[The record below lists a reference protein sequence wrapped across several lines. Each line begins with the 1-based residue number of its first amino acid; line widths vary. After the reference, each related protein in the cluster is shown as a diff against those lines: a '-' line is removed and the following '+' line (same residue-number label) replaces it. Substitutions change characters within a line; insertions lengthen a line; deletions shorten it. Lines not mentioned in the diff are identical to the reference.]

1 MGRIWFPDFYL
12 WSLSG
17 AFHMEN
23 GVVGGGCGHDFFFSH
38 GEQEEVGRMWGS
50 SPSPL
55 HIFPAHMRSAGS
67 QAENRERLLAAS
79 WAPMVTA
86 FEISSRALPFE
97 AWATVPG
104 LFKEATQP

>member
-1 MGRIWFPDFYL
+1 MTSFSAMVSGRRLVECGVQVPRP
-12 WSLSG
+12 SL
-17 AFHMEN
+17 AHT
-23 GVVGGGCGHDFFFSH
+23 
-38 GEQEEVGRMWGS
+38 
-50 SPSPL
+50 L

-104 LFKEATQP
+104 LFKEAAQPYR